1 MRILLSI
8 VLVFASVASA
18 APDETQPSS
27 FPPGYLLETI
37 ATPEGV
43 QFGVAGLDVA
53 PNGDVY
59 AATRFGDV
67 WRYRG
72 GTWSLFADGLH
83 EPTGLLVEPKTGHV
97 LVNQKPEFT
106 RLIDEDNDGTA
117 DLYQCVSDAFGF
129 SGNYHE
135 FNFGPVMDSKGNLYA
150 TLNLGH
156 GGGKSIKG
164 STMSIAA
171 PYRGTC
177 YKVSAGGSVH
187 GPVSWGLRS
196 PAGIGIDPRNDD
208 LFYTDNQGDWNASSS
223 LHHITPGRFHGHPA
237 SLVDHPDFQ
246 DRDLNAISDDDYDK
260 LRKRPAV
267 WIPHGELANSPG
279 NPVVNVTGGK
289 FGPFEGQLF
298 VGDQTRSNLFRC
310 VLEKVDGEYQGAA
323 IEFLKHLQCGAIR
336 IAFAPDGSLWVG
348 QTSRGWGSAGGKP
361 FGVQR
366 ITYDGKTVPF
376 EMQTVSL
383 TRDGFDI
390 TYTKPVDPKA
400 AADLEGIHVKHWGY
414 MYHAKYG
421 SPKVDETTVKAT
433 NATVS
438 ADGRTVSVKLPTL
451 VKGRVYAITLTSI
464 TSGAG
469 EKLTNK
475 TAYYTLNRLRK

>member
-1 MRILLSI
+1 MRIFLALLI
-8 VLVFASVASA
+8 IPATLGFA
-18 APDETQPSS
+18 APDEKQPGTI
-27 FPPGYLLETI
+27 PPGYAVETI
-37 ATPEGV
+37 AIPEGV

-67 WRYRG
+67 WRYSNRA
-72 GTWSLFADGLH
+72 WSLFADGLH
-83 EPTGLLVEPKTGHV
+83 EPTGLLVEPKTGHI
-97 LVNQKPEFT
+97 LVNQKPEVT
-106 RLIDEDNDGTA
+106 RLVDTDNDYVA
-117 DLYQCVSDAFGF
+117 DEYHNAATGFGF

-135 FNFGPVMDSKGNLYA
+135 FNFGPVMDSKGNLYG

-156 GGGKSIKG
+156 RGGKSVKG

-171 PYRGTC
+171 PMRGTC
-177 YKVSAGGSVH
+177 YKVSPGGSTSV
-187 GPVSWGLRS
+187 VSWGLRS

-208 LFYTDNQGDWNASSS
+208 IFYTDNQGDWNATST
-223 LHHITPGRFHGHPA
+223 LHHVTPGRFHGHPA

-246 DRDLNAISDDDYDK
+246 GKDLNAISDEDYDK

-279 NPVVNVTGGK
+279 NPIVNVTDGK

-298 VGDQTRSNLFRC
+298 VGDQTRSNIFRC

-323 IEFLKHLQCGAIR
+323 IEFIKHLQCGAIR
-336 IAFAPDGSLWVG
+336 IAFAPDGSMWVG

-361 FGVQR
+361 YGVQR
-366 ITYDGKTVPF
+366 IVYDGNTAPF
-376 EMQTVSL
+376 EIQKVSL
-383 TRDGFDI
+383 TTDGFDI
-390 TYTKPVDPKA
+390 TYTKPVDAKT
-400 AADLEGIHVKHWGY
+400 AADLDGIHLKHWGY

-421 SPKVDETTVKAT
+421 SPKVDDTGVKAT
-433 NATVS
+433 RATVS
-438 ADGRTVSVKLPTL
+438 ADGKTVSVKLPTL
-451 VKGRVYAITLTSI
+451 VKHRVYAITLTSI
-464 TSGAG
+464 TSADGD
-469 EKLTNK
+469 KLTNK